1 MLKQIRPPK
10 SASGGFTLIEI
21 MITVLIVAVLAAVAT
36 AGYRSQVQKSR
47 RTDARNAL
55 LDLAGRE
62 EKLFTTVNA
71 YSQTPS
77 DLGYGA
83 VGISFPIT
91 VGSGYYT
98 VSASVP
104 NPPVSYLI
112 TATAIGTQANDTQC
126 ATLSVDQ
133 TGAQT
138 STGGAASATCWGN

>member
-1 MLKQIRPPK
+1 MLKHIPPPK
-10 SASGGFTLIEI
+10 RASRRLTLIEI
-21 MITVLIVAVLAAVAT
+21 MITVLIVAGLAAVAT
-36 AGYRSQVQKSR
+36 AGYTNQVQKSR

-83 VGISFPIT
+83 VGSTFPIT
-91 VGSGYYT
+91 VGSGYYNISAT
-98 VSASVP
+98 VA

-112 TATAIGTQANDTQC
+112 TATAINSQANDTQC

-138 STGGAASATCWGN
+138 STGGATSSTCWGN

>member
-1 MLKQIRPPK
+1 MLKPIRPPK
-10 SASGGFTLIEI
+10 SASSGFTLIEI
-21 MITVLIVAVLAAVAT
+21 MITVLIVAVLAAIAT
-36 AGYRSQVQKSR
+36 AGYTNQVQKSR

-71 YSQTPS
+71 YSQIPS

-83 VGISFPIT
+83 AGITFPVN
-91 VGSGYYT
+91 VGSYYT
-98 VSASVP
+98 ISATVP
-104 NPPVSYLI
+104 NPPVSYVI

-138 STGGAASATCWGN
+138 STGGATSSTCWGN